1 VSKLPKE
8 VRLTQADKVVTMTI
22 RSLNRASFYQH
33 IQGLYSFVKLC
44 HMEKDAAILNQLEED
59 ARSLIKVI
67 SEKRSVVQGSF
78 LLGCRGRSIG

>member
-22 RSLNRASFYQH
+22 RSLNRTSLYQH
-33 IQGLYSFVKLC
+33 IQGLYPFVKLC
-44 HMEKDAAILNQLEED
+44 HVEKDAAILNQLEED

-67 SEKRSVVQGSF
+67 GEKRNTRTRELAVGV
-78 LLGCRGRSIG
+78 